1 MAENKGYMTLSD
13 EQGSIHISEEVIAA
27 IAVGAVREVEG
38 VSGMMG
44 NLGTS
49 VADLVT
55 NKKGAQKNAKGV
67 KIEMTETGLV
77 LDIYLTVAYGHAIP
91 EVAEN
96 AQKRTREAMTRNT
109 AREIAAHLS
118 YELSFTDKTVE
129 ELLQERLTSEAFAEL
144 AEEDSLYTEAPN
156 AKQVAYITRLVT
168 GVNEHAAEL
177 DGYIAKYAKNWKF
190 SRIPLVAS
198 AIMRVAMYEILY
210 MQDIPNGAAIN
221 EAVEIAKKYETP
233 ETVKFIN
240 GILGSFAREEISQ

>member
-13 EQGSIHISEEVIAA
+13 EQGSIHMSEEVIAA

-67 KIEMTETGLV
+67 KIEMAETGLV

-96 AQKRTREAMTRNT
+96 AQKA
-109 AREIAAHLS
+109 
-118 YELSFTDKTVE
+118 
-129 ELLQERLTSEAFAEL
+129 
-144 AEEDSLYTEAPN
+144 
-156 AKQVAYITRLVT
+156 
-168 GVNEHAAEL
+168 
-177 DGYIAKYAKNWKF
+177 
-190 SRIPLVAS
+190 VAS
-198 AIMRVAMYEILY
+198 AVSAMT
-210 MQDIPNGAAIN
+210 GCT
-221 EAVEIAKKYETP
+221 V
-233 ETVKFIN
+233 ETVNIHV
-240 GILGSFAREEISQ
+240 GGVTLA